1 VRTLVVFMRPEVNPQ
16 VAPPLRLSE
25 NSVQQDAS
33 DSLAPSL
40 RDDEEEVEEAAAGY
54 DWTSPVRATKRLDA
68 GHPD

>member
-1 VRTLVVFMRPEVNPQ
+1 MRPEVNPQ